1 MAKIP
6 HVHHK
11 SSQSRGKRTAAL
23 AWLAADSLLLGP
35 GSCLLLTQDHCWF
48 RHDSSLG
55 YKWCVIFRGQLCFL
69 VVFQSWKAAWL
80 YQKSEL
86 GIKNNPTFLQASS

>member
-6 HVHHK
+6 HEHHK

-23 AWLAADSLLLGP
+23 ASLAADSLLLGP
-35 GSCLLLTQDHCWF
+35 SRRLPLTQDRCLF

-55 YKWCVIFRGQLCFL
+55 YKWCVIFRGQLYFL
-69 VVFQSWKAAWL
+69 VVFQNWEAAWL
-80 YQKSEL
+80 YQRKV
-86 GIKNNPTFLQASS
+86 